1 MANKR
6 TPSQLDQSPL
16 ADMDTGEPTIDELLE
31 NHGGKPRRSNGNGR
45 RSAYAGANGRG
56 GRR

>member
-31 NHGGKPRRSNGNGR
+31 NATDEQLERIENGEDPEKVL
-45 RSAYAGANGRG
+45 RG
-56 GRR
+56 E